1 MLQLVLAEVR
11 KTGLLTDDL
20 NIRESWHKHD
30 RDKNRT
36 YFGFC
41 KLPSSPHHRR
51 IDIKVY
57 PKESYATGLVYF
69 TGSAHFNRSMRLWA
83 KRKSPSIKLEDYGLQ
98 EVLRDA
104 KGHTIH
110 KGRKLECKTER
121 DVFRHLGLKWMDP
134 TQRNGGATVAA
145 LTTT

>member
-1 MLQLVLAEVR
+1 M
-11 KTGLLTDDL
+11 
-20 NIRESWHKHD
+20 
-30 RDKNRT
+30 
-36 YFGFC
+36 C
-41 KLPSSPHHRR
+41 KLPISAYHRR

-57 PKESYATGLVYF
+57 TKESYATGLVYF

-83 KRKSPSIKLEDYGLQ
+83 KRHNIKLEDYGMR
-98 EVLRDA
+98 EVIRDA

-110 KGRKLECKTER
+110 KGKKLECRTER
-121 DVFRHLGLKWMDP
+121 DVFRHLGLNWMEP